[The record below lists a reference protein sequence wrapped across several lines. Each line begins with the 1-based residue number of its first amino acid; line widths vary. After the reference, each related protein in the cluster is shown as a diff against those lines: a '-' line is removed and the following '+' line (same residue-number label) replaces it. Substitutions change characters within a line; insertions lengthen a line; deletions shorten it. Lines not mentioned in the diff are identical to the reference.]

1 MLNNHIL
8 GYLKSKYFIIIAL
21 FSIFLICSVLYL
33 HTKEVAQVKQI
44 YVAKT
49 DIKSVSIADTI
60 YEKFKTAY
68 ETVRTVSLLPGVVAI
83 ELPGQVLAQDTI
95 GSIQQLYNNAF
106 LNIQLSEIYI
116 LPKGFDYQKINS
128 VTQKPEEPLAVFDE
142 LITDNKLKSEKEKS
156 KNQSTIVEDESFEYA
171 LYRDQFKFFNTNYPT
186 NSTFKKLAV
195 PMLSGP
201 EIITC
206 DNSDFTQKD
215 VDSKNNKPRKGL
227 VFTVPKYSQSG
238 NMNGGVSAVL
248 RTSVIEK
255 YLPNG
260 THALVNRDYKNQII
274 KSPSASW
281 LESVPFFNK
290 GLINSKLIYSKII
303 KVKTN
308 DLHSWELW
316 VALPDSLFYETEIFK
331 KVQTI
336 FKIEIVA
343 ILFFIFFLIRTTYKN
358 FIRNNAVN
366 EISSSLVTSAD
377 KLNTSADE
385 LNNASQAI
393 KQATEQQ
400 ATSTRYIENVV
411 EEMSEM
417 TMKSSENIEVLL
429 RISEK
434 SFDSTTNSKLNVIEL
449 SDTLT
454 QMELSEK
461 KILQQVEENGDRLN
475 DIMKFINEIKNK
487 TKLIDDIVFQTKLL
501 SFNASV
507 EASRAGEHGK
517 GFSIVAEEVGKLAT
531 ISGVVSKDI
540 KDMLS
545 DGINKLGKLVNE
557 SSGEIKNLI
566 DESSISLEKGAL
578 LSRSCITQLNTMAS
592 IAEEVQFKIIT
603 IQGVIK
609 EQGLGLKD
617 IKESSSFFQES
628 IAANKN
634 KSEKAFSIA
643 EELILNSKDVRVAV
657 TELSKITQN

>member
-1 MLNNHIL
+1 MLNRHIL

-21 FSIFLICSVLYL
+21 FSTFIICSVLYL

-44 YVAKT
+44 YIAKT

-83 ELPGQVLAQDTI
+83 ELPGEVLAQDTI

-142 LITDNKLKSEKEKS
+142 LITDNKLKTEKEKS
-156 KNQSTIVEDESFEYA
+156 KSQSAIVEDESFEYA
-171 LYRDQFKFFNTNYPT
+171 LYRDQFKFFNSNYPT
-186 NSTFKKLAV
+186 NSTFKKFAV

-206 DNSDFTQKD
+206 DNSDFSQKD
-215 VDSKNNKPRKGL
+215 VDNKNNNTRKGI

-248 RTSVIEK
+248 RTNVIEK
-255 YLPNG
+255 YLPDG

-290 GLINSKLIYSKII
+290 GLINQKLIYSKII
-303 KVKTN
+303 NVKTN

-331 KVQTI
+331 KVETI

-343 ILFFIFFLIRTTYKN
+343 VLFFIFFLIRTTYKN

-385 LNNASQAI
+385 LNDASQAI

-434 SFDSTTNSKLNVIEL
+434 NFDTTNNSKLNVVEL

-461 KILQQVEENGDRLN
+461 KYY
-475 DIMKFINEIKNK
+475 
-487 TKLIDDIVFQTKLL
+487 
-501 SFNASV
+501 
-507 EASRAGEHGK
+507 
-517 GFSIVAEEVGKLAT
+517 
-531 ISGVVSKDI
+531 SK
-540 KDMLS
+540 
-545 DGINKLGKLVNE
+545 
-557 SSGEIKNLI
+557 
-566 DESSISLEKGAL
+566 
-578 LSRSCITQLNTMAS
+578 
-592 IAEEVQFKIIT
+592 
-603 IQGVIK
+603 
-609 EQGLGLKD
+609 
-617 IKESSSFFQES
+617 
-628 IAANKN
+628 
-634 KSEKAFSIA
+634 
-643 EELILNSKDVRVAV
+643 
-657 TELSKITQN
+657 